1 MFSKIGYYFL
11 ASFFFIIPLCAR
23 DYIIEFKGAGF
34 FPTNDCFKDI
44 YGKSGALWGPELTF
58 QLCENNDHWYG
69 FASIEY
75 FQKKGHSIGL
85 CNDTKVK
92 LVPMALGLKYM
103 QSLFCDRTDWY
114 IGLGFQP
121 VYISTNNCSEYVL
134 TKQSRWGF
142 GGIAKGGTYIDLS
155 CNFVLDLFVGYSFV
169 KAGCK
174 KVCTQNV
181 VPLKVNVS
189 GVIVGGG
196 IGYRF

>member
-1 MFSKIGYYFL
+1 MFLKTVYYFSISL
-11 ASFFFIIPLCAR
+11 FFITSLSAR
-23 DYIIEFKGAGF
+23 DYILEFKGAGF

-44 YGKSGALWGPELTF
+44 YGKSGALWGPELTV
-58 QLCENNDHWYG
+58 QLCNEWYG
-69 FASIEY
+69 FASIDY
-75 FQKKGHSIGL
+75 FQKKGKSIGL
-85 CNDTKVK
+85 CDETKVK

-103 QSLFCDRTDWY
+103 RSCECIDWY
-114 IGLGFQP
+114 LGLGFQP
-121 VYISTNNCSEYVL
+121 AYISTNNCSEYVL

-142 GGIAKGGTYIDLS
+142 GGVAKGGTYIDLS

-169 KAGCK
+169 KTGCK